1 VIAAA
6 EVSLTILASASDR
19 RAGVRQSRHV
29 SIRAACVAWKAE
41 HLHFIF
47 LDDAEVQI
55 AVERC
60 GRYWVPIVHFADAP
74 SGRAIP
80 TVF

>member
-1 VIAAA
+1 VRRIDGQ
-6 EVSLTILASASDR
+6 VFASRGMFPSVP
-19 RAGVRQSRHV
+19 RAL
-29 SIRAACVAWKAE
+29 AWKAE
-41 HLHFIF
+41 RMHFIF

-74 SGRAIP
+74 TGRAIP